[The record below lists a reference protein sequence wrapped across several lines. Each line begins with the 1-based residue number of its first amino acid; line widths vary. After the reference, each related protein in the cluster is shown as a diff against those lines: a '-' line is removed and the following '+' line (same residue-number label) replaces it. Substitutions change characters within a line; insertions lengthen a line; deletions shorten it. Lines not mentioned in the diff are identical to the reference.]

1 MQEERRASYH
11 AASVYCPGYNAGPFN
26 TVCYHDADHAV
37 GAVRHDA
44 FHAVDSAGFE
54 PGFIYSADHAFNA
67 GQRRRVEGIYGLHWR
82 GHVPR
87 RDNQVAMVKQT
98 QKSPLSLTMRAIT
111 AYH

>member
-26 TVCYHDADHAV
+26 TVCYHADHAF
-37 GAVRHDA
+37 GAVRDDA
-44 FHAVDSAGFE
+44 FHCAGFE
-54 PGFIYSADHAFNA
+54 PGFIYSADHAFSA
-67 GQRRRVEGIYGLHWR
+67 GQRRRVEGNFGLHWR

-87 RDNQVAMVKQT
+87 RDNQVALVKQT
-98 QKSPLSLTMRAIT
+98 RKSPLSLTMRAIT